1 MPLIK
6 QIFVVFFICLLGNF
20 LSECIPLP
28 IPNSIMAM
36 VLMLVL
42 LALRWLR
49 ADSIRQVVDFL
60 QKNMVFFFIPSGVS
74 LLEHYELLRDNLS
87 AILVICVVS
96 MLATYGAAAGV
107 VWLVL
112 RIMKKGGET
121 Q

>member
-1 MPLIK
+1 M
-6 QIFVVFFICLLGNF
+6 
-20 LSECIPLP
+20 
-28 IPNSIMAM
+28 
-36 VLMLVL
+36 
-42 LALRWLR
+42 
-49 ADSIRQVVDFL
+49 
-60 QKNMVFFFIPSGVS
+60 S
-74 LLEHYELLRDNLS
+74 LLEHYELLRDNLA